1 MLQYGPTELTGMCIS
16 RRTCTSYFL
25 LFLCVAIPTILLGQ
39 PPNTR
44 EVPQATYRVSVLEQQ
59 RRAMETDLQARLS
72 AYDGLPEPAKPQARI
87 DIESLLFAMFDLNM
101 SHLES
106 QSKSLRAQ
114 LARMESDPDFHS
126 RTEDIQQLQ
135 QSLRRVESNLEYR
148 RNYRVQIVQQR
159 LNELLD

>member
-1 MLQYGPTELTGMCIS
+1 MLGYRLIDNLRMHQTYKPYTSLIFLFIFLAIGPNLI
-16 RRTCTSYFL
+16 
-25 LFLCVAIPTILLGQ
+25 AQ

-44 EVPQATYRVSVLEQQ
+44 QAPQATYRVSVLEQQ
-59 RRAMETDLQARLS
+59 RRAMESDLQERLA

-114 LARMESDPDFHS
+114 LARMESDPDFNS
-126 RTEDIQQLQ
+126 RTEEIQQLQ

-159 LNELLD
+159 LGELLD